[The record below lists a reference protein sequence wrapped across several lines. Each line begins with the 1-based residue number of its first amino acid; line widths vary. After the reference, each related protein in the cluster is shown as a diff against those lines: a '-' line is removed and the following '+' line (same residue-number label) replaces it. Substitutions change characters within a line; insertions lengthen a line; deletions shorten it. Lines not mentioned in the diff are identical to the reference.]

1 MFSPTHISPAKVKQM
16 LFIILPIFNGEKLKC
31 CFFFLYLA
39 SLTKLDCATAGKLEV
54 KSLLPVESVPENQSW
69 RLGLLD
75 TLLQERCSI
84 EKEGG
89 DTKRVIAMISSL
101 CTT

>member
-1 MFSPTHISPAKVKQM
+1 MEVSLVAEMVARDARTTTAGN
-16 LFIILPIFNGEKLKC
+16 LE
-31 CFFFLYLA
+31 YLA
-39 SLTKLDCATAGKLEV
+39 SLTSLDCATAGKLEV

-89 DTKRVIAMISSL
+89 DTKRVTAMISSL
-101 CTT
+101 CST